1 MHTVLL
7 HSGWRLLYVLRAH
20 IPAKNFESRNVP
32 VSRVYSQKRW
42 VASSLTSRVSQ
53 LLVKRS
59 DDKRVI
65 SCFIWLPYVLLD
77 KLVHGKEKLLL
88 SIGSL
93 FKTSLQK

>member
-1 MHTVLL
+1 MRVVHTVLL

-20 IPAKNFESRNVP
+20 IPVKTLYFVMCSRFAC
-32 VSRVYSQKRW
+32 SQKRW

-77 KLVHGKEKLLL
+77 KLVHGKESSLLL
-88 SIGSL
+88 DRLAI
-93 FKTSLQK
+93 